1 MKTRSIIFV
10 ASIGLFLA
18 SCSGLTVVT
27 DMDKSVD
34 FSQYK
39 TLEYYGWADNS
50 GQQLNDLDRGRIEN
64 AFGEEFKKRGM
75 SFVETGDGGDLIVTL
90 HIVGQ
95 EKTQLNANT
104 TGTGAYGGG
113 YGGYYGYGP
122 GYGWGGGYSTTTVTE
137 YNYTVGTLLISVYDA
152 EKKQLVWESRGEK
165 TVDENPKNAEEKM
178 AKIAEKMMYDF
189 PVKPLQ

>member
-1 MKTRSIIFV
+1 MKNRSIIFL
-10 ASIGLFLA
+10 ATIGLFLV
-18 SCSGLTVVT
+18 SCSGLKVVT
-27 DMDKSVD
+27 DLDKSVD

-50 GQQLNDLDRGRIEN
+50 GEKLNDLDRGRIEK

-75 SFVETGDGGDLIVTL
+75 SFVEKGSGGDLIVTL
-90 HIVGQ
+90 HIVGE

-104 TGTGAYGGG
+104 TGTGAYGGYGG

-137 YNYTVGTLLISVYDA
+137 YNYTVGTLLVSVYDA
-152 EKKQLVWESRGEK
+152 LRNS
-165 TVDENPKNAEEKM
+165 
-178 AKIAEKMMYDF
+178 
-189 PVKPLQ
+189 